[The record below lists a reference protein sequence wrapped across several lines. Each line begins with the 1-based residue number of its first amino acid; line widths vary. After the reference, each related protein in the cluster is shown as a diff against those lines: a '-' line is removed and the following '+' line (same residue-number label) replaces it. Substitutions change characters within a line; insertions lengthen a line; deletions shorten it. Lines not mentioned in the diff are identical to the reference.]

1 MNAVPGSATI
11 GARRQALVPAT
22 TLGMPE
28 IFSHSTRSPFQNQY
42 PSPEVWVISCLTV
55 AWLAG
60 GRSCGTPFSKPVS
73 TCTSANS
80 GQ

>member
-1 MNAVPGSATI
+1 MAGPGHHVGDA
-11 GARRQALVPAT
+11 GDL
-22 TLGMPE
+22 
-28 IFSHSTRSPFQNQY
+28 SHRTRSSLQNQY
-42 PSPEVWVISCLTV
+42 PSPEVWVISCFTV

-60 GRSCGTPFSKPVS
+60 GRSRGFPVANPVS